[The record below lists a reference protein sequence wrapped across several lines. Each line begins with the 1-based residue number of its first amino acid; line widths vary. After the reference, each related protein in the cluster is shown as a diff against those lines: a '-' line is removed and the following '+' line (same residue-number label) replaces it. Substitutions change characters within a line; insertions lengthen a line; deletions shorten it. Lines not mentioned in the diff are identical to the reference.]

1 MVFRVMNTMSGT
13 EEEFRPIHKNRVNMF
28 VCGPTVYDHAHI
40 GHARTYL
47 AYDVIARYLRYKGFS
62 LFYLMNITDVDD
74 KIIERANQRK
84 IDPLELSKNFNK
96 EFLDDMFSLNIL
108 STNLFARASEH
119 IPEMIDQIQRLLE
132 KDYAYRVN
140 GDIYF
145 TISEFPDYGRLSGQ
159 KPEELK
165 KHRIEPD
172 PRKKDPSDFSLWKS
186 RNKDELGWNSPWG
199 WGRPGWHIEDTAITE
214 TYFGPQYDIH
224 GGALELVFP
233 HHEAEIAQ
241 AEAVTGKKP
250 LVKYWIHTGMVN
262 VKGQKMSKSLG
273 NFVTIKEI
281 LQKYNSN
288 VLRIFFASSHYRSP
302 IDYNEKNLENAR
314 ENFRTISNAYN
325 IAKNALDIKRSKG
338 QNKDSNYLD
347 DIQSHKNKFM
357 EAMDDD
363 FNTPVA
369 LSVMIS
375 FSKIL
380 EAYVKED
387 PDVRII
393 SESIQML
400 DDFCTIFG
408 VNVRRVVVSEP
419 KALEDFV
426 ELIIEL
432 RDEARKRNDWKA
444 ADRIREKL
452 SSMKISIEDSS
463 EGTKWQRVE

>member
-74 KIIERANQRK
+74 KIIERAKQRK
-84 IDPLELSKNFNK
+84 INPLELSKNFNK
-96 EFLDDMFSLNIL
+96 EFLDDMFSLNML

-132 KDYAYRVN
+132 KGYAYRVN

-363 FNTPVA
+363 FNTSIA

-375 FSKIL
+375 FSKKL

-387 PDVRII
+387 PDVKII

-408 VNVRRVVVSEP
+408 VNVGRVAVSEP

>member
-74 KIIERANQRK
+74 KIIERAKQRK
-84 IDPLELSKNFNK
+84 INPLELSKNFNK
-96 EFLDDMFSLNIL
+96 EFLDDMFSLNML

-132 KDYAYRVN
+132 KGYAYRVN

-281 LQKYNSN
+281 LQNYNSN

-375 FSKIL
+375 FSKKL

-393 SESIQML
+393 SQSIQML

-408 VNVRRVVVSEP
+408 VNVRRVAVSEP

-432 RDEARKRNDWKA
+432 RDEARKRNDWKT

-452 SSMKISIEDSS
+452 SSMRISIEDSS

>member
-1 MVFRVMNTMSGT
+1 MVFKVMNTMSGT
-13 EEEFRPIHKNRVNMF
+13 EEEFKPIHENRVNMF

-74 KIIERANQRK
+74 KIIERAKQRK
-84 IDPLELSKNFNK
+84 INPLELSKNFNK
-96 EFLDDMFSLNIL
+96 EFLDDMFSLNML
-108 STNLFARASEH
+108 STNLFAKASEH

-132 KDYAYRVN
+132 KGYAYRVN

-186 RNKDELGWNSPWG
+186 RSKDELSWNSPWG

-241 AEAVTGKKP
+241 AESATGKKP
-250 LVKYWIHTGMVN
+250 LVKYWIHTGLVN
-262 VKGQKMSKSLG
+262 VRGHKMSKSLG

-281 LQKYNSN
+281 LQKYDFNI
-288 VLRIFFASSHYRSP
+288 LRIFFASSHYRSP

-314 ENFRTISNAYN
+314 ENFKTISNAYN
-325 IAKNALDIKRSKG
+325 LAKNALEIGRSKG
-338 QNKDSNYLD
+338 QTKRSDFLD

-357 EAMDDD
+357 SAMDDD

-375 FSKIL
+375 FSKKL
-380 EAYVKED
+380 ESYVKED
-387 PDVRII
+387 PDVSII
-393 SESIQML
+393 SEGIKIFN
-400 DDFCTIFG
+400 DFCSIFG
-408 VNVRRVVVSEP
+408 VNIKGVVSSKP
-419 KALEDFV
+419 KTFEDLV
-426 ELIIEL
+426 RLIIEL
-432 RDEARKRNDWKA
+432 RNEARKRNDWKT
-444 ADRIREKL
+444 ADKIREKL
-452 SSMKISIEDSS
+452 GSMKISIEDVP
-463 EGTKWQRVE
+463 EGTKWRRVE

>member
-13 EEEFRPIHKNRVNMF
+13 EEEFKPIHKNRVNMF

-74 KIIERANQRK
+74 KIIERAKQRK
-84 IDPLELSKNFNK
+84 INPLELSKNFNK
-96 EFLDDMFSLNIL
+96 EFLDDMLSLNML

-132 KDYAYRVN
+132 KGYAYRVN

-186 RNKDELGWNSPWG
+186 RSKDELGWNSPWG

-241 AEAVTGKKP
+241 AESVTGKKP

-363 FNTPVA
+363 FNTPIA

-375 FSKIL
+375 FSKKL

-387 PDVRII
+387 PDVKII

-408 VNVRRVVVSEP
+408 VNVRRVAVSEP

-452 SSMKISIEDSS
+452 SSMRISIEDSS

>member
-1 MVFRVMNTMSGT
+1 MSGT
-13 EEEFRPIHKNRVNMF
+13 EEEFKPIHKNRVNMF

-74 KIIERANQRK
+74 KIIERAKQRK
-84 IDPLELSKNFNK
+84 INPLELSKNFNK
-96 EFLDDMFSLNIL
+96 EFLDDMLSLNML

-132 KDYAYRVN
+132 KGYAYRVN

-145 TISEFPDYGRLSGQ
+145 TISEFPDYGGLSGQ

-186 RNKDELGWNSPWG
+186 RSKDELGWNSPWG

-241 AEAVTGKKP
+241 AESVTGKKP

-325 IAKNALDIKRSKG
+325 MAKNTLDIKRSKR

-363 FNTPVA
+363 FNTPIA

-375 FSKIL
+375 FSKKL

-387 PDVRII
+387 PDVKII

-408 VNVRRVVVSEP
+408 VNVRRVAVSEP

-452 SSMKISIEDSS
+452 SSMRISIEDSS

>member
-1 MVFRVMNTMSGT
+1 MSGT
-13 EEEFRPIHKNRVNMF
+13 EEEFKPIHENRVNMF

-74 KIIERANQRK
+74 KIIERAKQRK
-84 IDPLELSKNFNK
+84 INPLELSKNFNK
-96 EFLDDMFSLNIL
+96 EFLDDMSSLNML
-108 STNLFARASEH
+108 STNLFAKASEH

-132 KDYAYRVN
+132 KGYAYRVN

-145 TISEFPDYGRLSGQ
+145 TIAEFPDYGRLSGQ
-159 KPEELK
+159 KPEELQ

-250 LVKYWIHTGMVN
+250 LVKYWIHTGLVN
-262 VKGQKMSKSLG
+262 VRGHKMSKSLG

-281 LQKYNSN
+281 LQKYDFN

-314 ENFRTISNAYN
+314 GNFRTISNAYN
-325 IAKNALDIKRSKG
+325 MAKNALDIKRSNGK
-338 QNKDSNYLD
+338 NKDSNYLD
-347 DIQSHKNKFM
+347 DIRSHKNKFM

-375 FSKIL
+375 FSKKL
-380 EAYVKED
+380 ETYVKED
-387 PDVRII
+387 PNVRVI
-393 SESIQML
+393 SESIQIL
-400 DDFCTIFG
+400 DDFCTVFG
-408 VNVRRVVVSEP
+408 VNLEGVATSEP
-419 KALEDFV
+419 KALEDCI

-452 SSMKISIEDSS
+452 SSMNISIEDSP
-463 EGTKWQRVE
+463 EGTKWQRVK

>member
-1 MVFRVMNTMSGT
+1 MSGT

-74 KIIERANQRK
+74 KIIERAKQRK
-84 IDPLELSKNFNK
+84 INPLELSKNFNK
-96 EFLDDMFSLNIL
+96 EFLDDMFSLNML

-132 KDYAYRVN
+132 KGYAYRVN

-186 RNKDELGWNSPWG
+186 RSKDELGWNSPWG

-302 IDYNEKNLENAR
+302 IDYNERNLENAR
-314 ENFRTISNAYN
+314 ENFRTISDAYN
-325 IAKNALDIKRSKG
+325 MAKNVLDIKRSKG
-338 QNKDSNYLD
+338 ENKDSNYLD
-347 DIQSHKNKFM
+347 DNQSHKNKFM

-375 FSKIL
+375 FSKKL

-387 PDVRII
+387 PDVRVI

-408 VNVRRVVVSEP
+408 VNVGGVAASEP

-452 SSMKISIEDSS
+452 SSMKISIEDSP

>member
-400 DDFCTIFG
+400 DVFCTIFG

>member
-1 MVFRVMNTMSGT
+1 MAFRVMNTMSGT
-13 EEEFRPIHKNRVNMF
+13 EEEFRPVHGKRVNMF

-74 KIIERANQRK
+74 KIIERAKQRK

-96 EFLDDMFSLNIL
+96 EFLDDMASLNMI
-108 STNLFARASEH
+108 STNLFAKASEH
-119 IPEMIDQIQRLLE
+119 IPEMIDQIQRLIE
-132 KDYAYRVN
+132 NGYAYRVN
-140 GDIYF
+140 GDVYF
-145 TISEFPDYGRLSGQ
+145 AISKFPDYGKLSGQ

-172 PRKKDPSDFSLWKS
+172 PRKNDPSDFSLWKS
-186 RNKDELGWNSPWG
+186 RSKSELGWNSPWG

-241 AEAVTGKKP
+241 AESATGKKP
-250 LVKYWIHTGMVN
+250 LVKYWIHTGLVN

-273 NFVTIKEI
+273 NFVTIKEV
-281 LQKYNSN
+281 LQKYDPN

-302 IDYNEKNLENAR
+302 IDYNEKNLKNAR
-314 ENFRTISNAYN
+314 ENFRTISNAYKV
-325 IAKNALDIKRSKG
+325 AKKALDIKRSKG
-338 QNKDSNYLD
+338 QTEDSNFLD
-347 DIQSHKNKFM
+347 DVRSFKNKFM
-357 EAMDDD
+357 GAMDDD

-375 FSKIL
+375 FSKRL
-380 EAYVKED
+380 DGYVKED
-387 PDVRII
+387 PDVSVI
-393 SESIQML
+393 SEGIKLL
-400 DDFCTIFG
+400 DDFCSIFG
-408 VNVRRVVVSEP
+408 VNIDGVVISEP
-419 KALEDFV
+419 NAVEDLV
-426 ELIIEL
+426 GLIIEL
-432 RDEARKRNDWKA
+432 RDDARKRNDWKA
-444 ADRIREKL
+444 ADKIREKL
-452 SSMKISIEDSS
+452 SSMKISIEDAP

>member
-1 MVFRVMNTMSGT
+1 MNTMSGI
-13 EEEFRPIHKNRVNMF
+13 EEEFIPINKNRVNMF
-28 VCGPTVYDHAHI
+28 VCGPTVYDQAHI

-74 KIIERANQRK
+74 KIIERAKQRK
-84 IDPLELSKNFNK
+84 INPLELSKNFNK
-96 EFLDDMFSLNIL
+96 EFLDDMASLNML
-108 STNLFARASEH
+108 STNLFAKASEH
-119 IPEMIDQIQRLLE
+119 IPEIIDQIQRLIE
-132 KDYAYRVN
+132 KGYAYQVN
-140 GDIYF
+140 GDVYF
-145 TISEFPDYGRLSGQ
+145 AISKFPDYGKLSGQ

-172 PRKKDPSDFSLWKS
+172 PRKKDQSDFSLWKS
-186 RNKDELGWNSPWG
+186 RSKDELGWNSPWG

-241 AEAVTGKKP
+241 SESATGKKP
-250 LVKYWIHTGMVN
+250 LVKYWIHTGLVN
-262 VKGQKMSKSLG
+262 VRGHKMSKSLG

-281 LQKYNSN
+281 LQKYDFN

-325 IAKNALDIKRSKG
+325 LAKNTLEIRRSKT
-338 QNKDSNYLD
+338 QIKESDFLD
-347 DIQSHKNKFM
+347 DIRNHKNEFM
-357 EAMDDD
+357 SAMDDD

-375 FSKIL
+375 FSKKF
-380 EAYVKED
+380 EVYVKED
-387 PDVRII
+387 PDVNVI
-393 SESIQML
+393 SEGINLL
-400 DDFCTIFG
+400 DDFCSILG
-408 VNVRRVVVSEP
+408 VNVKEIVSSEP
-419 KALEDFV
+419 KSFEDLV
-426 ELIIEL
+426 GLIVEL
-432 RDEARKRNDWKA
+432 RDDARKRNDWNT
-444 ADRIREKL
+444 ADKIREKL
-452 SSMKISIEDSS
+452 GSIKISIEDTP
-463 EGTKWQRVE
+463 EGTKWRRVE

>member
-1 MVFRVMNTMSGT
+1 
-13 EEEFRPIHKNRVNMF
+13 
-28 VCGPTVYDHAHI
+28 
-40 GHARTYL
+40 
-47 AYDVIARYLRYKGFS
+47 
-62 LFYLMNITDVDD
+62 MNITDVDD
-74 KIIERANQRK
+74 KIIERAKQRK
-84 IDPLELSKNFNK
+84 INPLELSKNFNK
-96 EFLDDMFSLNIL
+96 EFLDDMSSLNML
-108 STNLFARASEH
+108 STNLFAKASEH

-132 KDYAYRVN
+132 KGYAYRVN

-145 TISEFPDYGRLSGQ
+145 TIAEFPDYGRLSGQ
-159 KPEELK
+159 KPEELQ

-250 LVKYWIHTGMVN
+250 LVKYWIHTGLVN
-262 VKGQKMSKSLG
+262 VRGHKMSKSLG

-281 LQKYNSN
+281 LQKYDFN

-314 ENFRTISNAYN
+314 GNFRTISNAYN
-325 IAKNALDIKRSKG
+325 MAKNALDIKRSNGK
-338 QNKDSNYLD
+338 NKDSNYLD
-347 DIQSHKNKFM
+347 DIRSHKNKFM

-375 FSKIL
+375 FSKKL
-380 EAYVKED
+380 ETYVKED
-387 PDVRII
+387 PNVRVI
-393 SESIQML
+393 SESIQIL
-400 DDFCTIFG
+400 DDFCTVFG
-408 VNVRRVVVSEP
+408 VNLEGVATSEP
-419 KALEDFV
+419 KALEDCI

-452 SSMKISIEDSS
+452 SSMNISIEDSP
-463 EGTKWQRVE
+463 EGTKWQRVK

>member
-1 MVFRVMNTMSGT
+1 
-13 EEEFRPIHKNRVNMF
+13 
-28 VCGPTVYDHAHI
+28 
-40 GHARTYL
+40 
-47 AYDVIARYLRYKGFS
+47 
-62 LFYLMNITDVDD
+62 
-74 KIIERANQRK
+74 
-84 IDPLELSKNFNK
+84 LELSKNFNK
-96 EFLDDMFSLNIL
+96 EFLDDMFSLNML

-132 KDYAYRVN
+132 KGYAYRVN

-314 ENFRTISNAYN
+314 ENFRTISNVYN

-375 FSKIL
+375 FSKKL

-393 SESIQML
+393 SQSIQML

-408 VNVRRVVVSEP
+408 VNVRRVAVAEP

-432 RDEARKRNDWKA
+432 RDEARKRNDWKT

-452 SSMKISIEDSS
+452 SSMRISIEDSS

>member
-1 MVFRVMNTMSGT
+1 MVFRVMNTMSGK
-13 EEEFRPIHKNRVNMF
+13 EEEFKPTHENRVNMF

-74 KIIERANQRK
+74 KIIERAKQRK
-84 IDPLELSKNFNK
+84 INPLELSKNFNR
-96 EFLDDMFSLNIL
+96 EFLDDMASLNML
-108 STNLFARASEH
+108 STNLFAKASEH
-119 IPEMIDQIQRLLE
+119 IPEMIDQIQRLIE
-132 KDYAYRVN
+132 KGYAYQVN
-140 GDIYF
+140 GDVYF
-145 TISEFPDYGRLSGQ
+145 AISKFPDYGKLSGQ

-172 PRKKDPSDFSLWKS
+172 PRKKDQSDFSLWKS
-186 RNKDELGWNSPWG
+186 RSKDELGWNSPWG

-241 AEAVTGKKP
+241 SESATGKKP
-250 LVKYWIHTGMVN
+250 LVKYWIHTGLVN
-262 VKGQKMSKSLG
+262 VRGHKMSKSLG

-281 LQKYNSN
+281 LQKYDFN

-325 IAKNALDIKRSKG
+325 IAKNTLEINISKKQIKES
-338 QNKDSNYLD
+338 DFLD
-347 DIQSHKNKFM
+347 DIRSHKNKFM
-357 EAMDDD
+357 DAMDDD

-375 FSKIL
+375 FSKKL

-387 PDVRII
+387 PDTNII
-393 SESIQML
+393 SEGMKLL
-400 DDFCTIFG
+400 DDFCSILG
-408 VNVRRVVVSEP
+408 VNVKKVVSSEP
-419 KALEDFV
+419 KGFEDLV

-432 RDEARKRNDWKA
+432 RNEARKRNDWKT
-444 ADRIREKL
+444 ADKIREKL
-452 SSMKISIEDSS
+452 GSMKISIEDAP
-463 EGTKWQRVE
+463 EGTKWQRV

>member
-1 MVFRVMNTMSGT
+1 MVFRVMNTMTGI
-13 EEEFRPIHKNRVNMF
+13 EEKFEPIHGNRVNMF

-47 AYDVIARYLRYKGFS
+47 AYDMIARYLRYKGFS

-74 KIIERANQRK
+74 KIIERAKQKN

-96 EFLDDMFSLNIL
+96 EFLDDMASLNMM
-108 STNLFARASEH
+108 STSLFAKASEH
-119 IPEMIDQIQRLLE
+119 LPEIIDQIKRLLE
-132 KDYAYRVN
+132 KGYAYRVN
-140 GDIYF
+140 GDVYF
-145 TISEFPDYGRLSGQ
+145 AISKFPDYGKLSGQ

-172 PRKKDPSDFSLWKS
+172 PRKRDPSDFSLWKS
-186 RNKDELGWNSPWG
+186 RSKDELGWDSPWG
-199 WGRPGWHIEDTAITE
+199 WGRPGWHIEDTAITD

-241 AEAVTGKKP
+241 AESATGKKP
-250 LVKYWIHTGMVN
+250 LVKYWIHTGLVN

-281 LQKYNSN
+281 LQNYGPN

-302 IDYNEKNLENAR
+302 IDYNERNLENAR
-314 ENFRTISNAYN
+314 ENFRTISTAYKA
-325 IAKNALDIKRSKG
+325 AKNTLELKRSER
-338 QNKDSNYLD
+338 QTKDSVFLD
-347 DIQSHKNKFM
+347 DVQRFKSKFM
-357 EAMDDD
+357 DAMDDD

-375 FSKIL
+375 FSKRL
-380 EAYVKED
+380 DGYVKED
-387 PDVRII
+387 PNLDVT
-393 SESIQML
+393 SECIKIL
-400 DDFCTIFG
+400 DDFCSIFG
-408 VNVRRVVVSEP
+408 IKIDGVSMSEHE
-419 KALEDFV
+419 AVEDLID
-426 ELIIEL
+426 LIIEL

-444 ADRIREKL
+444 ADKIREKL
-452 SSMKISIEDSS
+452 SSMKISIEDAP
-463 EGTKWQRVE
+463 EGTKWQRV

>member
-1 MVFRVMNTMSGT
+1 MNTMSGT
-13 EEEFRPIHKNRVNMF
+13 EEEFKPIHGNRVNMF

-40 GHARTYL
+40 GHARTYI

-62 LFYLMNITDVDD
+62 LFYMMNITDVDD
-74 KIIERANQRK
+74 KIIERAKQRK
-84 IDPLELSKNFNK
+84 INPLELSKNFSK
-96 EFLDDMFSLNIL
+96 EFLDDMFSLNML
-108 STNLFARASEH
+108 STNLFAKASEH

-132 KDYAYRVN
+132 KGYAYQVN

-145 TISEFPDYGRLSGQ
+145 TISEFPDYGKLSGQ

-186 RNKDELGWNSPWG
+186 RRKDELGWNSPWG

-241 AEAVTGKKP
+241 AEAATGKKP

-281 LQKYNSN
+281 IKKYNSN

-325 IAKNALDIKRSKG
+325 MAKNALDIKRSKG

-375 FSKIL
+375 FSKKL

-387 PDVRII
+387 SNVRII

-400 DDFCTIFG
+400 DDFCNIFG
-408 VNVRRVVVSEP
+408 VNVGSVGTSEP
-419 KALEDFV
+419 KALEDFI

-432 RDEARKRNDWKA
+432 RDEARKRNDWKV

-452 SSMKISIEDSS
+452 SFMKISIEDSPG
-463 EGTKWQRVE
+463 GTKWQRVE

>member
-1 MVFRVMNTMSGT
+1 MNTMSGT

-74 KIIERANQRK
+74 KIIERAKQRK
-84 IDPLELSKNFNK
+84 INPLELSKNFNK
-96 EFLDDMFSLNIL
+96 EFLDDMFSLNML

-132 KDYAYRVN
+132 KGYAYRVN

-145 TISEFPDYGRLSGQ
+145 IISEFPDYGRLSGQ

-375 FSKIL
+375 FSKKL

-393 SESIQML
+393 SQSIQML

-408 VNVRRVVVSEP
+408 VNVRRVAVAEP

-452 SSMKISIEDSS
+452 SSMRISIEDSS

>member
-1 MVFRVMNTMSGT
+1 MSGT
-13 EEEFRPIHKNRVNMF
+13 EEEFRPIHENRVNMF

-74 KIIERANQRK
+74 KIIERGKQRK
-84 IDPLELSKNFNK
+84 INPLELSKNFNK
-96 EFLDDMFSLNIL
+96 EFLDDMISLNML
-108 STNLFARASEH
+108 STNLFAKTSEH

-132 KDYAYRVN
+132 KGYAYRVN

-145 TISEFPDYGRLSGQ
+145 TISTFPDYGKLSGQ

-186 RNKDELGWNSPWG
+186 RSKDELGWNSPWG

-241 AEAVTGKKP
+241 AESATGKKP

-281 LQKYNSN
+281 LQKYNPN

-314 ENFRTISNAYN
+314 ENFRTISNAYH

-357 EAMDDD
+357 QAMDDD

-369 LSVMIS
+369 LSVMMS
-375 FSKIL
+375 FSKKL
-380 EAYVKED
+380 EAHVKED
-387 PDVRII
+387 HDVRDI
-393 SESIQML
+393 SESIKML

-408 VNVRRVVVSEP
+408 VNIEGVAASEP
-419 KALEDFV
+419 KALEDLV
-426 ELIIEL
+426 ELIIKL

-444 ADRIREKL
+444 ADKIREKL
-452 SSMKISIEDSS
+452 SSMNISIEDSP

>member
-1 MVFRVMNTMSGT
+1 
-13 EEEFRPIHKNRVNMF
+13 
-28 VCGPTVYDHAHI
+28 
-40 GHARTYL
+40 
-47 AYDVIARYLRYKGFS
+47 
-62 LFYLMNITDVDD
+62 MNITDVDD
-74 KIIERANQRK
+74 KIIERGKQRK
-84 IDPLELSKNFNK
+84 INPLELSKNFNK
-96 EFLDDMFSLNIL
+96 EFLDDMISLNML
-108 STNLFARASEH
+108 STNLFAKASEH

-132 KDYAYRVN
+132 KGYAYRVN

-145 TISEFPDYGRLSGQ
+145 TISTFPDYGKLSGQ

-186 RNKDELGWNSPWG
+186 RSKDELGWNSPWG

-241 AEAVTGKKP
+241 AESATGKKP

-281 LQKYNSN
+281 LQKYNPN

-314 ENFRTISNAYN
+314 ENFRTISNAYH

-357 EAMDDD
+357 QAMDDD

-369 LSVMIS
+369 LSVMMS
-375 FSKIL
+375 FSKKL
-380 EAYVKED
+380 EAHVKED
-387 PDVRII
+387 HDVRDI
-393 SESIQML
+393 SESIKML

-408 VNVRRVVVSEP
+408 VNIEGVAASEP
-419 KALEDFV
+419 KALEDLV
-426 ELIIEL
+426 ELIIKL

-444 ADRIREKL
+444 ADKIREKL
-452 SSMKISIEDSS
+452 SSMNISIEDSP

>member
-13 EEEFRPIHKNRVNMF
+13 EEEFKPIHKNRVNMF

-74 KIIERANQRK
+74 KIIERAKQRK
-84 IDPLELSKNFNK
+84 INPLELSKNFNK
-96 EFLDDMFSLNIL
+96 EFLDDMLSLNML
-108 STNLFARASEH
+108 STNLFAIASEH

-132 KDYAYRVN
+132 KGYAYRVN

-145 TISEFPDYGRLSGQ
+145 KISEFPDYGRLSGQ

-172 PRKKDPSDFSLWKS
+172 PKKKDPSDFSLWKS
-186 RNKDELGWNSPWG
+186 RSKDELGWNSPWG

-325 IAKNALDIKRSKG
+325 MAKNTLDIKRSKR

-363 FNTPVA
+363 FNTPIA

-375 FSKIL
+375 FSKKL

-408 VNVRRVVVSEP
+408 VNVGRVAVSEP

>member
-1 MVFRVMNTMSGT
+1 MVFRVMNTMTGKR
-13 EEEFRPIHKNRVNMF
+13 EEFKPIHENRVNMF

-74 KIIERANQRK
+74 KIIERAKQRK
-84 IDPLELSKNFNK
+84 INPLELSKNFNK
-96 EFLDDMFSLNIL
+96 EFLDDMASLNML
-108 STNLFARASEH
+108 STNLFAKASEH
-119 IPEMIDQIQRLLE
+119 IPEMIDQIQRLIE
-132 KDYAYRVN
+132 KGYAYQVN

-145 TISEFPDYGRLSGQ
+145 AISKFPDYGKLSGQ

-172 PRKKDPSDFSLWKS
+172 PRKKDQSDFSLWKS

-241 AEAVTGKKP
+241 SESATGKKP
-250 LVKYWIHTGMVN
+250 LVKYWIHTGLVN
-262 VKGQKMSKSLG
+262 VRGHKMSKSLG

-281 LQKYNSN
+281 LQKYDFN

-325 IAKNALDIKRSKG
+325 LAKNTLEINKSKTQIKES
-338 QNKDSNYLD
+338 DFLD
-347 DIQSHKNKFM
+347 DIRSHKNKFM
-357 EAMDDD
+357 DAMDDD

-369 LSVMIS
+369 LSVMLS
-375 FSKIL
+375 FSKKL

-387 PDVRII
+387 PDTKAM
-393 SESIQML
+393 SEGLKLL
-400 DDFCTIFG
+400 DDLCSILG
-408 VNVRRVVVSEP
+408 VNVKKVVSSES
-419 KALEDFV
+419 KGFEDLV

-432 RDEARKRNDWKA
+432 RNEARKRNDWKT
-444 ADRIREKL
+444 ADKIREKL
-452 SSMKISIEDSS
+452 GSMKISIEDAP
-463 EGTKWQRVE
+463 EGTKWRRVE

>member
-74 KIIERANQRK
+74 KIIERAKQRK
-84 IDPLELSKNFNK
+84 INPLELSKNFNK
-96 EFLDDMFSLNIL
+96 EFLDDMFSLNML

-132 KDYAYRVN
+132 KGYAYRVN

-172 PRKKDPSDFSLWKS
+172 PRKKDPNDFSLWKS

-281 LQKYNSN
+281 LQKYNSD

-325 IAKNALDIKRSKG
+325 MAKNALDIKRSKE

-375 FSKIL
+375 FSKKL

-393 SESIQML
+393 SQSIQML

-408 VNVRRVVVSEP
+408 VNVRRVTVSEP

-452 SSMKISIEDSS
+452 SSMRISIEDSS

>member
-1 MVFRVMNTMSGT
+1 
-13 EEEFRPIHKNRVNMF
+13 
-28 VCGPTVYDHAHI
+28 
-40 GHARTYL
+40 
-47 AYDVIARYLRYKGFS
+47 
-62 LFYLMNITDVDD
+62 
-74 KIIERANQRK
+74 
-84 IDPLELSKNFNK
+84 
-96 EFLDDMFSLNIL
+96 
-108 STNLFARASEH
+108 

-132 KDYAYRVN
+132 KGYAYRVN

-145 TISEFPDYGRLSGQ
+145 TISTFPDYGKLSGQ

-186 RNKDELGWNSPWG
+186 RSKDELGWNSPWG

-224 GGALELVFP
+224 GGALELIFP

-241 AEAVTGKKP
+241 AESVTGKKP

-281 LQKYNSN
+281 LQKYDSN

-314 ENFRTISNAYN
+314 ENFRTISNAYH

-357 EAMDDD
+357 QAMDDD

-375 FSKIL
+375 FSKKL

-387 PDVRII
+387 PDVRDI
-393 SESIQML
+393 SESIKML

-408 VNVRRVVVSEP
+408 VNIEGVAASEP
-419 KALEDFV
+419 KALEDLV

-444 ADRIREKL
+444 ADKIREKL
-452 SSMKISIEDSS
+452 SSMKISIEDSP

>member
-1 MVFRVMNTMSGT
+1 MNTMSGI
-13 EEEFRPIHKNRVNMF
+13 EEEFRPIHENRVNMF

-74 KIIERANQRK
+74 KIIERGKQRK
-84 IDPLELSKNFNK
+84 INPLELSKNFNK
-96 EFLDDMFSLNIL
+96 EFLDDMISLNML
-108 STNLFARASEH
+108 STNLFAKASEH

-132 KDYAYRVN
+132 KGYAYRVN

-145 TISEFPDYGRLSGQ
+145 TISTFPDYGKLSGQ

-186 RNKDELGWNSPWG
+186 RSKDELGWNSPWG

-241 AEAVTGKKP
+241 AESATGKKP

-281 LQKYNSN
+281 LQKYNPN

-314 ENFRTISNAYN
+314 ENFRTISNAYH

-357 EAMDDD
+357 QAMDDD

-369 LSVMIS
+369 LSVMMS
-375 FSKIL
+375 FSKKL
-380 EAYVKED
+380 EAHVKED
-387 PDVRII
+387 HDVRDI
-393 SESIQML
+393 SESIKML

-408 VNVRRVVVSEP
+408 VNIKGVAASEP
-419 KALEDFV
+419 KALEDLV
-426 ELIIEL
+426 ELIIKL

-444 ADRIREKL
+444 ADKIREKL
-452 SSMKISIEDSS
+452 SSMNISIEDSP